1 MAYVS
6 IGDMAQSF
14 RFRQHNQQLKTTLA
28 QLTDEVAS
36 GVQQDIGA
44 ALKGEFT
51 SYSGL
56 VASIARLDA
65 YAQSAS
71 VTGTFLSV
79 MQATLGTIQDQTAEF
94 GATLI
99 SVRQEGDTAALD
111 AAAQDGAQRFSAV
124 VTALNTQAGGRYVFS
139 GMDTATRPLTGPDE
153 ILTALSTAVSGLSTA
168 EEILTA
174 VNDWFAAP
182 AGAGGYGDLAY
193 QGSDSPLAAQ
203 RVSDAVS
210 VSAGVTAND
219 ERLRDMLQG
228 LALSALVAKGMVPS
242 DPALR
247 SQLLDASGRQVM
259 SASSAL
265 TSARTEVG
273 VAEAAVSAAR
283 TRNSAERTSLE
294 TARLGMVAA
303 DPYDTSTALKAVQ
316 TQLETLYA
324 LTSRLSGMHLTDYL

>member
-1 MAYVS
+1 MPYVS

-28 QLTDEVAS
+28 QLTEEVAS
-36 GVQQDIGA
+36 GIQKDVGA

-51 SYSGL
+51 GYSAV

-65 YAQSAS
+65 YDQSAS

-79 MQATLGTIQDQTAEF
+79 MQTTLGTIQDQTADF

-124 VTALNTQAGGRYVFS
+124 ASALNTQAAGRYVFA
-139 GMDTATRPLTGPDE
+139 GMDTATRPLADPDT
-153 ILTALSTAVSGLSTA
+153 LLNALSTTLSGLSTA
-168 EEILTA
+168 DEIITA

-182 AGAGGYGDLAY
+182 AGADGYGDLAY
-193 QGSDSPLAAQ
+193 QGSDSPLAPQ
-203 RVSDAVS
+203 RVSDQVT
-210 VSAGVTAND
+210 VSADVTAND
-219 ERLRDMLQG
+219 GRLRDVLKG

-242 DPALR
+242 DPALKSR
-247 SQLLDASGRQVM
+247 LLDESGRQVL

-265 TSARTEVG
+265 TSARAEVG
-273 VAEAAVSAAR
+273 VAEEAVSSAQ
-283 TRNSAERTSLE
+283 TRNRAERSSLE

-303 DPYDTSTALKAVQ
+303 DPYDTATALKAVQ

>member
-28 QLTDEVAS
+28 RLTDEVAS
-36 GVQQDIGA
+36 GVQQDVGV

-51 SYSGL
+51 GYSAL

-65 YAQSAS
+65 YDTSAS

-79 MQATLGTIQDQTAEF
+79 MQTTLGTIQDQTAEF
-94 GATLI
+94 GTTLI
-99 SVRQEGDTAALD
+99 SAGQNGDSAAL
-111 AAAQDGAQRFSAV
+111 AAAARDGAQRFAAV
-124 VTALNTQAGGRYVFS
+124 AGALNTQAAGRYVFA
-139 GMDTATRPLTGPDE
+139 GMDTATRPLADPDQ

-168 EEILTA
+168 DEIITA

-182 AGAGGYGDLAY
+182 AGSGGYGDLAY
-193 QGSDSPLAAQ
+193 QGSASPLAPQ
-203 RVSDAVS
+203 RVSETVAVS
-210 VSAGVTAND
+210 ADITAAD
-219 ERLRDMLQG
+219 TRLRDVLQG
-228 LALSALVAKGMVPS
+228 LALSALVAKDMVPAEA
-242 DPALR
+242 ALR
-247 SQLLDASGRQVM
+247 SRMLETAGQQVL

-265 TSARTEVG
+265 TGARAEVG
-273 VAEAAVSAAR
+273 VAEEATAAAK
-283 TRNSAERTSLE
+283 TRNGAERTSLE

-303 DPYDTSTALKAVQ
+303 DPYETSTALKAVQ